1 MTDAT
6 TDRVTLERSHAA
18 RLDSIEGQLKAAR
31 GEALTL
37 GLGAGAIDRA
47 LLALGNRDE
56 RAHDDAPVRKALDLL
71 HVVRRCGVPAVG
83 EVSLSRAMAALESVL
98 R

>member
-1 MTDAT
+1 MSDQ
-6 TDRVTLERSHAA
+6 RAA
-18 RLDSIEGQLKAAR
+18 METAHVLALDSIETQLKAAR

-37 GLGAGAIDRA
+37 GLGSGAIDRA
-47 LLALGNRDE
+47 LLALGSRDE
-56 RAHDDAPVRKALDLL
+56 RGHDDAPVRKALDLL

-83 EVSLSRAMAALESVL
+83 EAALMRAMQALESAL